1 MPVDGALP
9 PWISVDD
16 VQSRLEAIFAPSFP
30 DRTLLVGRMA
40 ARVVFEFLYGGCIET
55 RGRYLRPSQVYLFT
69 DDQAALKVDA
79 QRIGW
84 YEGSWRSG
92 HRAPG
97 RRWYA
102 DTSREP
108 IRDDL
113 MRTRLLRLG
122 IIGRRADIVVPTTSS
137 NPVYFM
143 AAGFAALFDPQLV
156 GDALRRTVDTW
167 RAANLDPDSL
177 SRMRLR
183 AQGLLPTDHDVLID
197 MPDGTR
203 TRIAGGPSALITKAL
218 IERFAPA
225 ALAQP
230 AVLWISASDRKA
242 QPDFVQRSAVIGLRF
257 DLQAELPDLILA
269 DLARPLRIVFCEV
282 VATDGAMTSA
292 RKDALLR
299 IVASSDVPPAAV
311 HFLTAFEDRSG
322 AAFRRN
328 FSLLAPD
335 TGIWFRS
342 EPDLLVEIRT
352 LGSRR

>member
-40 ARVVFEFLYGGCIET
+40 ARVVFVFLYGGCIEA

-113 MRTRLLRLG
+113 MRNRLLRLG
-122 IIGRRADIVVPTTSS
+122 VIGRRTDIVVPTTSS
-137 NPVYFM
+137 KPVYFM
-143 AAGFAALFDPQLV
+143 AAGFAALFDPHLA
-156 GDALRRTVDTW
+156 GDALRQAIAAWQV
-167 RAANLDPDSL
+167 ANLDTHTL
-177 SRMRLR
+177 QRMRLR
-183 AQGLLPTDHDVLID
+183 AQGLLPTDHHVLI
-197 MPDGTR
+197 
-203 TRIAGGPSALITKAL
+203 
-218 IERFAPA
+218 
-225 ALAQP
+225 
-230 AVLWISASDRKA
+230 
-242 QPDFVQRSAVIGLRF
+242 
-257 DLQAELPDLILA
+257 
-269 DLARPLRIVFCEV
+269 
-282 VATDGAMTSA
+282 
-292 RKDALLR
+292 
-299 IVASSDVPPAAV
+299 
-311 HFLTAFEDRSG
+311 
-322 AAFRRN
+322 
-328 FSLLAPD
+328 
-335 TGIWFRS
+335 
-342 EPDLLVEIRT
+342 
-352 LGSRR
+352 